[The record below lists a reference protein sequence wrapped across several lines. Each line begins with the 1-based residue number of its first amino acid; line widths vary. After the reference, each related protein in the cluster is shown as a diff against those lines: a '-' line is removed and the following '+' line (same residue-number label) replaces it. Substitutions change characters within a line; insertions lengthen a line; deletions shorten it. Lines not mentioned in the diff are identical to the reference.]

1 MRPLNV
7 LFLVSAHNSLSQR
20 SWIREVVETDSHL
33 VVSALAGDAVAG
45 GVPFAL
51 AGDRVVAR
59 EDVVLNPYY
68 RHMGGL
74 YGSEYRWFFGE
85 DRSYHAARHR
95 FVHKLGAPCAVP
107 TPAVETRP
115 ATIRRARAR

>member
-20 SWIREVVETDSHL
+20 SWIRE
-33 VVSALAGDAVAG
+33 
-45 GVPFAL
+45 
-51 AGDRVVAR
+51 
-59 EDVVLNPYY
+59 
-68 RHMGGL
+68 
-74 YGSEYRWFFGE
+74 
-85 DRSYHAARHR
+85 DRSYHEARHR